1 MQTSFFTKRASLAK
15 GYQMDSV
22 KVGLIG
28 FGTIGGGVAEIL
40 LGKSEQIARATG
52 KKIELVK
59 ICDKDLTSDRGVAV
73 PDGILTDNLA
83 DIIDDPEISIVV
95 ELIGGIEPAR
105 TFVLQA
111 LESGKDV
118 VTANKALIANC
129 GPELFAKA
137 RELGRA
143 IGFEAS
149 VCGGIPVLSSIQTSL
164 QANTI
169 KSIQAIVNGTC
180 NFILS
185 EMESKGA
192 AYDDVLK
199 EAQRLGFAEADP
211 TLDVDGSD
219 STQKLCILAQLAFG
233 AVTDWKTI
241 SRVGVDVVD
250 AIDVKFAQKLGRR
263 IRLLAIA
270 ERSEEGLVLKV
281 CPTLIPEDSA
291 LAKVTNAYNGVE
303 IVGDFVGSVF
313 YQGWGAGR
321 RPTASAV
328 CSDVIDAALGRAKIT
343 FDSLQLWS
351 EGRETVAVMDA
362 KKISGRAYLRLRVE
376 DKPGMMAKIAA
387 ILAKRDV
394 SIESMLQPPKTSPD
408 EELATLIILTHEARS
423 EALDDAVAEL
433 DAAPYIHGKTIRLA
447 VRD

>member
-1 MQTSFFTKRASLAK
+1 
-15 GYQMDSV
+15 MDSV
-22 KVGLIG
+22 KVGLLG

-59 ICDKDLTSDRGVAV
+59 ICDKDLTSDRGVSI

-83 DIIDDPEISIVV
+83 EIMDDPEISIVI

-105 TFVLQA
+105 SFVLRA

-118 VTANKALIANC
+118 VTANKALLANC

-137 RELGRA
+137 RELGRT

-149 VCGGIPVLSSIQTSL
+149 VCGGVPVLASIQTSL
-164 QANTI
+164 QANEIESI
-169 KSIQAIVNGTC
+169 KAIVNGTC

-185 EMESKGA
+185 EMESKGS
-192 AYDDVLK
+192 AYADVLK
-199 EAQRLGFAEADP
+199 EAQRLGFAEANP

-233 AVTDWKTI
+233 AVTDWKAI

-250 AIDVKFAQKLGRR
+250 SIDVKFARELGRK
-263 IRLLAIA
+263 IRLLAVA
-270 ERSEEGLVLKV
+270 ERSNEGLVLQV

-291 LAKVTNAYNGVE
+291 LAKVTNAYNGIE

-328 CSDVIDAALGRAKIT
+328 CSDVIDSALGRTKIT
-343 FDSLQLWS
+343 FDSLRLWS
-351 EGRETVAVMDA
+351 DQREGVPVMDS
-362 KKISGRAYLRLRVE
+362 KKIRGRAYLRLGVE
-376 DKPGMMAKIAA
+376 DKPGVMAKVAET
-387 ILAKRDV
+387 LAKRDV
-394 SIESMLQPPKTSPD
+394 SIESMLQPPKARPD
-408 EELATLIILTHEARS
+408 DPIASLIILTHETSS

-433 DAAPYIHGKTIRLA
+433 NASSFIRGKTIRLA

>member
-1 MQTSFFTKRASLAK
+1 MET
-15 GYQMDSV
+15 V
-22 KVGLIG
+22 KVALLG

-40 LGKSEQIARATG
+40 LNKSEQIARANG

-59 ICDKDLTSDRGVAV
+59 ICDRDITSDRGVVV
-73 PDGILTDNLA
+73 PQNILTTDLDEVMN
-83 DIIDDPEISIVV
+83 DPEISIVI
-95 ELIGGIEPAR
+95 ELIGGIDTAR
-105 TFVLQA
+105 KFVLRA

-137 RELGRA
+137 RELGRTIA
-143 IGFEAS
+143 FEAS

-164 QANTI
+164 QANAI
-169 KSIQAIVNGTC
+169 QSIEAIVNGTC

-185 EMESKGA
+185 EMESKGS
-192 AYDDVLK
+192 AYADVLK
-199 EAQRLGFAEADP
+199 EAQRLGFAEANP

-233 AVTDWKTI
+233 AVADWKTV

-250 AIDVKFAQKLGRR
+250 AIDVKYANELGRK
-263 IRLLAIA
+263 IRLLAVA
-270 ERSEEGLVLKV
+270 ERTEEGLALSV
-281 CPTLIPEDSA
+281 CPTLIPKDSP

-328 CSDVIDAALGRAKIT
+328 CSDVIDTALGRTRIT
-343 FDSLQLWS
+343 FDALKLWS
-351 EGRETVAVMDA
+351 GDREGVDVLDA
-362 KKISGRAYLRLRVE
+362 KKLRGRGYLRVTIDDRTGV
-376 DKPGMMAKIAA
+376 MAKVAD
-387 ILAKRDV
+387 ILARREI
-394 SIESMLQPPKTSPD
+394 SIASMLQPSKTDPEAEYTS
-408 EELATLIILTHEARS
+408 LIILTHETTT

-433 DAAPYIHGKTIRLA
+433 DAASYVHGKTVRLA
-447 VRD
+447 VRG

>member
-1 MQTSFFTKRASLAK
+1 
-15 GYQMDSV
+15 MDSV
-22 KVGLIG
+22 KVGLLG

-59 ICDKDLTSDRGVAV
+59 ICDKDLTSDRGVSI

-83 DIIDDPEISIVV
+83 EIMDDPEISIVI

-105 TFVLQA
+105 SFVLRA

-118 VTANKALIANC
+118 VTANKALLANC

-137 RELGRA
+137 RELGRT

-149 VCGGIPVLSSIQTSL
+149 VCGGVPVLASIQTSL
-164 QANTI
+164 QANEIESI
-169 KSIQAIVNGTC
+169 KAIVNGTC

-185 EMESKGA
+185 EMESKGS
-192 AYDDVLK
+192 AYADVLK
-199 EAQRLGFAEADP
+199 EAQRLGFAEANP

-233 AVTDWKTI
+233 AVTDWKAI

-250 AIDVKFAQKLGRR
+250 SIDVKFARELGRK
-263 IRLLAIA
+263 IRLLAVA
-270 ERSEEGLVLKV
+270 ERSDEGLVLQV

-291 LAKVTNAYNGVE
+291 LAKVTNAYNGIE

-328 CSDVIDAALGRAKIT
+328 CSDVIDSALGRTKIT
-343 FDSLQLWS
+343 FDSLRLWS
-351 EGRETVAVMDA
+351 DQREGVPVMDS
-362 KKISGRAYLRLRVE
+362 KKIRGRAYLRLGVE
-376 DKPGMMAKIAA
+376 DKPGVMAKVAET
-387 ILAKRDV
+387 LAKRDV
-394 SIESMLQPPKTSPD
+394 SIESMLQPPKARPD
-408 EELATLIILTHEARS
+408 DPIASLIILTHETSS

-433 DAAPYIHGKTIRLA
+433 NASSFIRGKTIRLT

>member
-1 MQTSFFTKRASLAK
+1 
-15 GYQMDSV
+15 MDSV
-22 KVGLIG
+22 KVALLG

-40 LGKSEQIARATG
+40 LSKSEQIARANG

-59 ICDKDLTSDRGVAV
+59 ICDRNIDADRGVVV
-73 PDGILTDNLA
+73 PREILTTNL
-83 DIIDDPEISIVV
+83 DEVMDDPEISIVI

-105 TFVLQA
+105 SFVIRA

-129 GPELFAKA
+129 GPELFEKA
-137 RELGRA
+137 RELGRTIA
-143 IGFEAS
+143 FEAS

-164 QANTI
+164 QANEI
-169 KSIQAIVNGTC
+169 QSIQAIVNGTC

-185 EMESKGA
+185 EMEANGS
-192 AYDDVLK
+192 AYADVLK
-199 EAQRLGFAEADP
+199 EAQRRGFAEANP

-233 AVTDWKTI
+233 AVVDWKTI

-250 AIDVKFAQKLGRR
+250 AIDVKFAKELGRK

-270 ERSEEGLVLKV
+270 ERTPNGLALKV
-281 CPTLIPEDSA
+281 CPTLIPNDSA
-291 LAKVTNAYNGVE
+291 LAKVTNAYNGIE

-328 CSDVIDAALGRAKIT
+328 CSDVIDTALGRARIT
-343 FDSLQLWS
+343 FDALRLWS
-351 EGRETVAVMDA
+351 QERVGSCVMDA
-362 KKISGRAYLRLRVE
+362 KKIAGRAYLRLVIE
-376 DKPGMMAKIAA
+376 DRPGVMAKVAA
-387 ILAKRDV
+387 VLANKNI
-394 SIESMLQPPKTSPD
+394 SIESMLQPPKASP
-408 EELATLIILTHEARS
+408 EEEYASLIILTHEATS
-423 EALDDAVAEL
+423 EALDEAVAEL
-433 DAAPYIHGKTIRLA
+433 DSASFVHGKTIRLA
-447 VRD
+447 VRG

>member
-1 MQTSFFTKRASLAK
+1 
-15 GYQMDSV
+15 MDSV
-22 KVGLIG
+22 KVGLLG

-59 ICDKDLTSDRGVAV
+59 ICDKDLTSDRGVSI

-83 DIIDDPEISIVV
+83 EIMDDPEISIVV

-105 TFVLQA
+105 SFVLRA

-118 VTANKALIANC
+118 VTANKALLANC

-137 RELGRA
+137 RELGRT

-149 VCGGIPVLSSIQTSL
+149 VCGGVPVLASIQTSL
-164 QANTI
+164 QANEIESI
-169 KSIQAIVNGTC
+169 KAIVNGTC

-192 AYDDVLK
+192 AYADVLR
-199 EAQRLGFAEADP
+199 EAQRLGFAEANP

-250 AIDVKFAQKLGRR
+250 SIDVKFARELGRK
-263 IRLLAIA
+263 IRLLAVA
-270 ERSEEGLVLKV
+270 ERSDEGLVLQV

-291 LAKVTNAYNGVE
+291 LAKVTNAYNGIE

-328 CSDVIDAALGRAKIT
+328 CSDVIDAALGRTKIT
-343 FDSLQLWS
+343 FDSLRLWS
-351 EGRETVAVMDA
+351 DQREGVSVMDS
-362 KKISGRAYLRLRVE
+362 KKIRGRAYLRLGVD
-376 DKPGMMAKIAA
+376 DKPGVMAKVAET
-387 ILAKRDV
+387 LAKRDV
-394 SIESMLQPPKTSPD
+394 SIESMLQPPKASPD
-408 EELATLIILTHEARS
+408 DPIASLIILTHETSS

-433 DAAPYIHGKTIRLA
+433 NASSFIRGKTIRLA

>member
-1 MQTSFFTKRASLAK
+1 MET
-15 GYQMDSV
+15 V
-22 KVGLIG
+22 KVALLG
-28 FGTIGGGVAEIL
+28 FGTIGGGVADIL
-40 LGKSEQIARATG
+40 LNKSDAIARANG

-59 ICDKDLTSDRGVAV
+59 ICDRDVTSDRGVVV
-73 PDGILTDNLA
+73 PQNILTTNL
-83 DIIDDPEISIVV
+83 DDVMNDPEISIVI
-95 ELIGGIEPAR
+95 ELIGGIEVAR
-105 TFVLQA
+105 KFVLRA

-137 RELGRA
+137 RELGRTIA
-143 IGFEAS
+143 FEAS

-164 QANTI
+164 QANSI
-169 KSIQAIVNGTC
+169 QSIQAIVNGTC

-185 EMESKGA
+185 EMESKGT
-192 AYDDVLK
+192 AYADALK
-199 EAQRLGFAEADP
+199 EAQRLGFAEANP

-233 AVTDWKTI
+233 AVTDWKTT

-250 AIDVKFAQKLGRR
+250 AIDVMFAKKLGRK
-263 IRLLAIA
+263 IRLLAVA
-270 ERSEEGLVLKV
+270 ERTDEGLALRV

-328 CSDVIDAALGRAKIT
+328 CSDVIDTALGRTRIT
-343 FDSLQLWS
+343 FDSLRLWS
-351 EGRETVAVMDA
+351 DDREGVAVLDA
-362 KKISGRAYLRLRVE
+362 KQIRSRGYLRATIE
-376 DKPGMMAKIAA
+376 DRPGVMAKIADV
-387 ILAKRDV
+387 LARRDI
-394 SIESMLQPPKTSPD
+394 SIESMLQPPKASPD
-408 EELATLIILTHEARS
+408 DEYASLIILTHETTF

-433 DAAPYIHGKTIRLA
+433 DEASYVHGKTIRLA
-447 VRD
+447 VRG